1 MHQHPSTTRSTH
13 RGATVPLRLVALMA
27 VTALLTLQSAVN
39 HAQADPAPAEG
50 RYVALG
56 DSYASGFGV
65 SPYDPGTGPDNGNDC
80 QRSTLAYAHQI
91 GDRTGKD
98 LDFRACGGATT
109 ADFYR
114 MNPSHKEGAQLDELN
129 ADTGLVTFSIGGNDA
144 GFGEVVRDCIDGW
157 ELLSFNTCYSDERIT
172 DRVDTAMDAL
182 RGTGTRDGTY
192 SYDTIFDDIRS
203 RAPNATVIAV
213 GYPHFFPAEG
223 ADGDILPGRCQ
234 GIKKIDQRWM
244 VEKIDEINAILEDSA
259 QRHGYQFTNPTAS
272 FDGHELC
279 SSDSWF
285 YGLLSPG
292 RFHPTANGHTAM
304 ADDIMD
310 TIADQGQAAAVNHV
324 EKQSPVADP
333 TGARPDG
340 AVRATRSGDQLTLD
354 ASASADPDGTV
365 AGIDWYVE
373 RQDDEEVLHGAQV
386 TATVPADEPISV
398 TAVITDDQGLT
409 DFVGDVVPAAD
420 HDPNADDALVLKGG
434 PQMPV
439 SSIDTSTLAQDGT
452 GSAVATTQQVD
463 PDADGNQD
471 LVVTLDAAADEEPL
485 CITGRI
491 TDGSRMR
498 ACVPTG

>member
-1 MHQHPSTTRSTH
+1 
-13 RGATVPLRLVALMA
+13 
-27 VTALLTLQSAVN
+27 
-39 HAQADPAPAEG
+39 
-50 RYVALG
+50 
-56 DSYASGFGV
+56 
-65 SPYDPGTGPDNGNDC
+65 
-80 QRSTLAYAHQI
+80 
-91 GDRTGKD
+91 
-98 LDFRACGGATT
+98 
-109 ADFYR
+109 
-114 MNPSHKEGAQLDELN
+114 
-129 ADTGLVTFSIGGNDA
+129 
-144 GFGEVVRDCIDGW
+144 
-157 ELLSFNTCYSDERIT
+157 
-172 DRVDTAMDAL
+172 
-182 RGTGTRDGTY
+182 
-192 SYDTIFDDIRS
+192 
-203 RAPNATVIAV
+203 
-213 GYPHFFPAEG
+213 
-223 ADGDILPGRCQ
+223 
-234 GIKKIDQRWM
+234 
-244 VEKIDEINAILEDSA
+244 
-259 QRHGYQFTNPTAS
+259 
-272 FDGHELC
+272 
-279 SSDSWF
+279 
-285 YGLLSPG
+285 
-292 RFHPTANGHTAM
+292 
-304 ADDIMD
+304 
-310 TIADQGQAAAVNHV
+310 
-324 EKQSPVADP
+324 ADP

-420 HDPNADDALVLKGG
+420 HDPNADDALALKGG

-463 PDADGNQD
+463 TDADGNQD